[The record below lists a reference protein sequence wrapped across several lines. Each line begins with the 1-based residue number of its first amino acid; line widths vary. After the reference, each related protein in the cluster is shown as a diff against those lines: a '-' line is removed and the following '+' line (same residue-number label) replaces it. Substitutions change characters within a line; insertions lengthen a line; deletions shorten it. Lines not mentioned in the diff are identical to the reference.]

1 MAIAKAIMDELR
13 RVDIDATYM
22 IGQGYDGASSM
33 SGSVLGVQACIRQVC
48 PSAVYVHCASHCLN
62 LTISR
67 SCDIPSTVVYETVK
81 ELSVRSLLSLIVQ
94 QSVIAFKAG
103 GY

>member
-1 MAIAKAIMDELR
+1 MDELR

-67 SCDIPSTVVYETVK
+67 SCDIPSTGVYETVK

-94 QSVIAFKAG
+94 QSVIAF
-103 GY
+103 